1 MSLAE
6 KIEKARSYPNGA
18 SEDFRAQIDRARE
31 FRNAVGVSP
40 EKTVVDRGV
49 DRSRTL
55 DPVSRPRI
63 VRTLAH

>member
-1 MSLAE
+1 MSIAE
-6 KIEKARSYPNGA
+6 KIEKARSYPNRA

-31 FRNAVGVSP
+31 FRAAVGVSP
-40 EKTVVDRGV
+40 DKTAVDRGV

-63 VRTLAH
+63 VRTLTH

>member
-1 MSLAE
+1 MTLAE
-6 KIEKARSYPNGA
+6 KIEKARSYPSGA

-31 FRNAVGVSP
+31 LRSAVGTP
-40 EKTVVDRGV
+40 QEKTVVDRGI

-63 VRTLAH
+63 VRTLTH